1 MKVGY
6 GSEGN
11 CFLLQVVEIFVINAD
26 NFELIELGCLYVL
39 DFSPLIFNFFSN
51 FSTLF
56 EIIKSILL
64 FDILVGGDLSSNFDG
79 VIDESVLLLLF
90 NLSLLLFDLLLL
102 LDLEHVVLS
111 FNSSLLCERA
121 LFLLELHLSGNLE
134 ISLNS
139 LSLRMLK
146 SFSLPSLSFTFLESS
161 LGSKGIDLSLSIG
174 SLFLEFS
181 QSLDFSL
188 LLVLDS
194 LGFELSFV
202 LLLVSSLLVSD
213 DFLFLILLF
222 LGSLFFFNQRLGV
235 GLSSLLHQSV
245 DSLSLGLG
253 LLSVLLLHPFNV
265 SEKFEPLLVSDLLL
279 LHPLNGSVLDLINDD
294 LSSLL
299 SGDMLSSFSLLLF
312 LENLESFDFHHEVEF
327 FLFFNPLGLQ
337 TFVLLKLLVSDGD
350 DLRVENHL
358 VHGFHIIKVV
368 VKLLLSFGEKSFSFV
383 LLSNLEFVWLH
394 LSSSL
399 GIQLLHLSF
408 SHLRLLLSSDLLL
421 LKEFLFSDCLFFC
434 FN

>member
-213 DFLFLILLF
+213 NFLFLIFLF
-222 LGSLFFFNQRLGV
+222 LGSLFFFNKRLSIGF
-235 GLSSLLHQSV
+235 SSLFHEHV
-245 DSLSLGLG
+245 NSLSLIFSSFLIFIFHFLYVGQKLE
-253 LLSVLLLHPFNV
+253 SFFISNFLLLHSF
-265 SEKFEPLLVSDLLL
+265 
-279 LHPLNGSVLDLINDD
+279 NGSFLNLIDD
-294 LSSLL
+294 NLSSLL
-299 SGDMLSSFSLLLF
+299 SSNSFSGLSLFFF
-312 LENLESFDFHHEVEF
+312 LENLESFNFHH
-327 FLFFNPLGLQ
+327 
-337 TFVLLKLLVSDGD
+337 
-350 DLRVENHL
+350 
-358 VHGFHIIKVV
+358 
-368 VKLLLSFGEKSFSFV
+368 
-383 LLSNLEFVWLH
+383 
-394 LSSSL
+394 
-399 GIQLLHLSF
+399 
-408 SHLRLLLSSDLLL
+408 
-421 LKEFLFSDCLFFC
+421 
-434 FN
+434 